1 MKAVVS
7 MRSTNGDAA
16 KQLAIPSTPTHRY
29 DLNAIRKSIEATCA
43 DTGRTTRPPPAPHVP
58 ASLPHRP
65 AGNPHSSDSSAVYKD
80 EAASAP
86 TPHTHRAGNRD
97 PADIDPSLPRARG
110 RSTRAP
116 MPPATRRRLAGLDS

>member
-1 MKAVVS
+1 MAIAACESQYASACWRGVRSLKLPASTWMKAVVS

-16 KQLAIPSTPTHRY
+16 KQLAIPMAPIHRD

-58 ASLPHRP
+58 ASLLHRP

-80 EAASAP
+80 EAASV
-86 TPHTHRAGNRD
+86 
-97 PADIDPSLPRARG
+97 S
-110 RSTRAP
+110 
-116 MPPATRRRLAGLDS
+116 